1 MIFFFQGLQRKN
13 VQKKSCRGAIKKR
26 CSEKMQ
32 HIYRRTSTRKYDF
45 NKVAKFLNVLIMFLF
60 SMKYLYLLTAK
71 ITLGVNN
78 FL

>member
-1 MIFFFQGLQRKN
+1 
-13 VQKKSCRGAIKKR
+13 
-26 CSEKMQ
+26 MQ
-32 HIYRRTSTRKYDF
+32 QIYRRTSTWKYDF

-60 SMKYLYLLTAK
+60 SMKYLYLLAAK